1 MSGCKFSGES
11 SFHLDPSLRPSV
23 FLPSPCGTSVDIF
36 SPSSPVEVGCPSFL
50 QNSLIWLLLSSW
62 FLPVKVKTR
71 GHLGLE
77 CNRLL
82 GSGVFFFFPWLIS
95 WCILASQDIHFV
107 FGRLGYAFTELGLC
121 VYVCVC
127 ACICIHTPRDFR
139 CFGTGRVFRVFCP
152 LYSWKESLHYDF
164 LIVGHSSSFEY
175 IFIYLNNPFPWNLKV
190 AFNFSFYKG
199 CFHLAIL
206 A

>member
-82 GSGVFFFFPWLIS
+82 GSGFFFFFSVIDFLMY
-95 WCILASQDIHFV
+95 
-107 FGRLGYAFTELGLC
+107 FGFSGDSFRFWPTWLC
-121 VYVCVC
+121 VYRARAVCVC
-127 ACICIHTPRDFR
+127 VCVCVHMYTHTQGF
-139 CFGTGRVFRVFCP
+139 
-152 LYSWKESLHYDF
+152 
-164 LIVGHSSSFEY
+164 
-175 IFIYLNNPFPWNLKV
+175 
-190 AFNFSFYKG
+190 
-199 CFHLAIL
+199 
-206 A
+206 